1 MEHGKPAES
10 FGERCDK
17 KRANPFPEFPNRD
30 KQGLVD
36 SIARMEIL
44 QDLRRRGD
52 DRLVEKTLIRSVA
65 GGRQRGIEDMGAGWI
80 TASSMKDIIVSG
92 WHTQQSLFN

>member
-52 DRLVEKTLIRSVA
+52 DRLLEKALIRSVA
-65 GGRQRGIEDMGAGWI
+65 GGRQRGIEEKQRMDVCPARLARIWGLG
-80 TASSMKDIIVSG
+80 G
-92 WHTQQSLFN
+92 